1 MFKEG
6 EKIYFL
12 DARDGII
19 QAARFMENTEEG
31 VWIKISGHAVNT
43 FVYKDNCAVT
53 VCRDPEQALA
63 NLEAIKN
70 NLRVRLLQ
78 DNFYIRDIVLRL
90 EKSEGKLYAGIVGE
104 ILDNCNK

>member
-12 DARDGII
+12 DVRDGII

-31 VWIKISGHAVNT
+31 VWIKISSHAINT
-43 FVYKDNCAVT
+43 FVYKDSCAVT
-53 VCRDPEQALA
+53 LCSDHQQALD

-70 NLRVRLLQ
+70 KLRVRLLH
-78 DNFYIRDIVLRL
+78 DNFYIRDVVHRL

-104 ILDNCNK
+104 ILDSK

>member
-1 MFKEG
+1 MLKEG

-12 DARDGII
+12 DVRDGII

-31 VWIKISGHAVNT
+31 VWIKISGHAINT
-43 FVYKDNCAVT
+43 FVYKDSCAVT
-53 VCRDPEQALA
+53 LCSDHQQALD

-70 NLRVRLLQ
+70 KLRVRLLH
-78 DNFYIRDIVLRL
+78 DNFYIRDVVHRL

-104 ILDNCNK
+104 ILDSK